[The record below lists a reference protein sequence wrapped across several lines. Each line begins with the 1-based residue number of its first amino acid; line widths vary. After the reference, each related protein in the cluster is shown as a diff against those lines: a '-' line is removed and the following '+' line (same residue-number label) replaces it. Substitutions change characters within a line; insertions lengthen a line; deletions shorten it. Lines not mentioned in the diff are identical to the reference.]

1 MRPSLSQTSTDEPPL
16 KRHDSADSTMRAL
29 LDCSDEETPPRAAS
43 EDAAPV
49 GSFSPSVLT
58 TPGSEA
64 DVSATTSSQE
74 SLATLP
80 AANTSDASPSP
91 SDNTSDASPGAS
103 DATASDAT
111 TPTSSVSSSSQ
122 AKEVVDITPAGPKME
137 HDDYVENL
145 LDHNKKIRVVLKPG
159 TRNPRLYQHK
169 TTTLPALLVYDAIDA
184 GVRVCSAGIQWSVD
198 GRLYDVVVVASLGWR
213 SYKKNTR
220 SHQVR
225 PAGPVYVFLRDGAYV
240 GTKISFIQ
248 LRRLHIHTLFIKGRP
263 SALVDVDVINK
274 ALLLGQDFITKNKR
288 AVKLWSKVPTF
299 KFLESRHGNV
309 KKKMFINK
317 PDTEEVEVA
326 KRSSTRIKK
335 LEAENRIRD
344 QLEEKI
350 RQLELEN
357 KRKVQQA
364 RKAKLEAQRNQREL
378 RKEIKAVVRET
389 METFKTSINR
399 RLKTV
404 QGTVGSN
411 KKTFEAKLRQIEN
424 MGGEVRDALE
434 AELGVRVQNLHER
447 VQNLTSGLEECNELR
462 MKCAKRTRAMIE
474 TMNTKWQTSKR
485 QIKAKQKKLE
495 NAQKRN
501 KANNKKRKKVKNEN
515 YEAPPQAAP
524 AVVSRPPTPMVALRT
539 DPFQMF
545 SSPPVPSA
553 PVPTFGQH
561 YVSPAFAS
569 RNYAR

>member
-1 MRPSLSQTSTDEPPL
+1 MRPSLSQTSTDETPL
-16 KRHDSADSTMRAL
+16 ERHDSNESAMRPL
-29 LDCSDEETPPRAAS
+29 QQFSDDETTPPRLAS
-43 EDAAPV
+43 KDAAPV
-49 GSFSPSVLT
+49 GSFTPSVLN
-58 TPGSEA
+58 TPGSEG
-64 DVSATTSSQE
+64 DVSATASSQE

-80 AANTSDASPSP
+80 NTSDTSS

-103 DATASDAT
+103 DA

-122 AKEVVDITPAGPKME
+122 AKEVVDVTPPGPKME
-137 HDDYVENL
+137 HDTYVEML
-145 LDHNKKIRVVLKPG
+145 LEQNKKIRVLLKPG
-159 TRNPRLYQHK
+159 TRNPRLLQHK
-169 TTTLPALLVYDAIDA
+169 TTTLPALLLYDAIDD
-184 GVRVCSAGIQWSVD
+184 GVRVCSAGIQWCLD
-198 GRLYDVVVVASLGWR
+198 ARFYDVVVVASLGWR
-213 SYKKNTR
+213 SYNTNSR

-248 LRRLHIHTLFIKGRP
+248 LRRLHIHTLFTKGKP
-263 SALVDVDVINK
+263 SALVDVDVINT
-274 ALLLGQDFITKNKR
+274 ALVLGKDFITKNKR
-288 AVKLWSKVPTF
+288 AVKLWSQVPTF

-309 KKKMFINK
+309 KKKIFINE
-317 PDTEEVEVA
+317 PDTEEAEVA

-344 QLEEKI
+344 QLEGKI

-357 KRKVQQA
+357 KRTVQQA

-389 METFKTSINR
+389 MDTFKASINR

-404 QGTVGSN
+404 QGTVGSH
-411 KKTFEAKLRQIEN
+411 KKTFQAKLRQIEN

-447 VQNLTSGLEECNELR
+447 VEQLTSGLDKSNELR
-462 MKCAKRTRAMIE
+462 MKYVKRTRAMIE
-474 TMNTKWQTSKR
+474 TMNTKWKTSSR
-485 QIKAKQKKLE
+485 QLKAKQKKLE

-501 KANNKKRKKVKNEN
+501 KANNKRRQKVQNEN
-515 YEAPPQAAP
+515 YDSPPPAAP
-524 AVVSRPPTPMVALRT
+524 AIVSRPPTPMVALRS
-539 DPFQMF
+539 DPYQMF
-545 SSPPVPSA
+545 TSPPVPSSA